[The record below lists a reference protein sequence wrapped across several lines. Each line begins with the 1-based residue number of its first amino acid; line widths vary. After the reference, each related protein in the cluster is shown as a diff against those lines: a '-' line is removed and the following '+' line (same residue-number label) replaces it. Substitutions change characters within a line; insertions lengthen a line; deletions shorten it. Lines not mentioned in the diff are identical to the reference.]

1 MAQSTVSTFL
11 QRLEPRHRITVSRI
25 AVIGLVASMP
35 GHFSVE
41 DLLTQARGIGRAT
54 VFRTL
59 KLLVDEGMVCRVL
72 LEDGRLHYRVSHD
85 THHHHLVC
93 KQCGAVEDFTTCDL
107 SDLVAGLA
115 GRTGFQITSHWLE
128 FYGLCRACGSAAP
141 AVHDNKS
148 LSRS

>member
-1 MAQSTVSTFL
+1 MAQSTVSTML
-11 QRLEPRHRITVSRI
+11 HRLETRHRITVSRI

-41 DLLTQARGIGRAT
+41 DVLAQSRGIGRAT

-59 KLLVDEGMVCRVL
+59 KLLVDEGLICRVL

-93 KQCGAVEDFTTCDL
+93 KECGAVEDFTTCDL
-107 SDLVAGLA
+107 EGLIAGLSV
-115 GRTGFQITSHWLE
+115 RTGFDITSHWLE
-128 FYGLCRACGSAAP
+128 FYGLCRTCRETVP
-141 AVHDNKS
+141 A
-148 LSRS
+148 SRNAILTPS